1 MKTIRSV
8 CLLIAA
14 VIGLTGCNETGTSE
28 QTKTVGW
35 FFEHRN
41 ELQLALTAC
50 RDNPGDLAKT
60 PNCINANEAR
70 NKVTIQ
76 EMKDAL
82 K

>member
-1 MKTIRSV
+1 MTLKTSILV
-8 CLLIAA
+8 IAVA
-14 VIGLTGCNETGTSE
+14 ATLTGCNEADRGE

-35 FFEHRN
+35 FLDHRD
-41 ELQLALTAC
+41 ELAVAIKAC
-50 RDNPGDLAKT
+50 RDNPGELGKT

-70 NKVTIQ
+70 NKITIQ

>member
-1 MKTIRSV
+1 MKTR
-8 CLLIAA
+8 LLIVSIAVAA
-14 VIGLTGCNETGTSE
+14 ALTGCNDADKGQ

-35 FFEHRN
+35 FLDHRD
-41 ELQLALTAC
+41 ELAMALEAC
-50 RDNPGDLAKT
+50 RDNPGALGKT

-70 NKVTIQ
+70 NKITIQ